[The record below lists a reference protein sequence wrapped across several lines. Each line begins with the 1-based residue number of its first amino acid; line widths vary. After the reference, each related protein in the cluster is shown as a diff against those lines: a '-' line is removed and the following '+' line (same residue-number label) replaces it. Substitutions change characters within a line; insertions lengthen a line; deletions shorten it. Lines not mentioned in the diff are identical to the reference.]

1 MKKNF
6 KEIIRF
12 FKRNKAFTKCLS
24 FMLSLTL
31 LFYVIPST
39 IYAKVANA
47 IETNENAY
55 DNAVIV
61 TDSSSGADD
70 ITTENV
76 LDGILFEAT
85 ELREENVKHFRL
97 SDGRYVAA
105 QYDFPVH
112 VLDENGT
119 WQDIDNSLSDYGSEF
134 SNESA
139 RIKFAKKITGNSE
152 LFALHDGN
160 TKISL
165 SLIGATKGT
174 VGAVTNNSD
183 ADTDTELQKMMNLE
197 KISASVIYKDI
208 LKGVDIE
215 YVAFSKN
222 VKENIIVKEKS
233 STYSYSFELKLNGI
247 IPTLTENGDIELRDE
262 ESGTIKYVIPA
273 PIVFDANKNYAPSG
287 VAEYDLEHKNGT
299 KYILTVSVDTSW
311 MNSDERAF
319 PVTVDPTVECYGA
332 QALNT
337 YVDNLNPDS
346 VNGSSTTLYVTS
358 QRHSYWRLNS
368 MPKIP
373 VSANITSA
381 EISIKTTSATDNG
394 SCIGVYDVVS
404 SWDATLNWNLYL
416 SGMGALAEMPT
427 DYRVVFIDDKVE
439 FDVTKIVRRWYN
451 GNENGTN
458 MQYGFAFA
466 TIPEHS
472 AYVEFY
478 SDNASAK
485 PSLTITYSDMKGVE
499 YYWPYSSHSIAGA
512 GVGNINLSN
521 GNLTI
526 NIPTLS
532 TTDSLFGFTP
542 ALIYN
547 SSLFDRKYVASST
560 LDTVYTAPSTGNG
573 FKINI
578 CETLVRKKIDPSA
591 DDSQDYFVYTDA
603 DGTEHELYPT
613 DQVNVF
619 EDRDGLGLILTVHIR
634 LNTYAKGYATLTDD
648 NNISRI
654 FISTDNEI
662 TPSVYCLYKIKDV
675 NENELI
681 FVLDQE
687 FRPTAVQVKPV
698 GVASPIE
705 MLELLYTSDGLI
717 CAVYNPTTKYSVVF
731 RYSDEYNSEIVDV
744 GGNYLRAVQYCY
756 GNSYTTAN
764 DVLSYA
770 TSGSGSNVFVYDT
783 NEYVYDSTGRLAEIR
798 SITSNIVLVYA
809 WNGYRV
815 TKVSEYANDTLGQE
829 IAISYGIGYT
839 QVRSTGNDELLG
851 TEDDILTYYTLD
863 NQGRAVGTYSCSL
876 DGRTLYGASSG
887 VYNDEVR
894 ENSLESQVVM
904 GGTSINYILNGD
916 FEEFDANRK
925 FLYWTQNELVT
936 IGNSVPEND
945 EGYNSAS
952 FGPYSTK
959 DATLSQTVFLPA
971 GQYTLSILYTSR
983 MCENYEGYVNI
994 TSVANSGFA
1003 HSDTITLDNTLS
1015 TIEKKSFS
1023 TTFEVLSFVNG
1034 GDYVKIEFVFS
1045 CSVANNQKILKID
1058 DVVLSNAIGASDYSL
1073 VSYGDFTARVVDSE
1087 ETVVPLGNYWIPED
1101 HTASLTIENSILSE
1115 FGDALKLSSSQGNSY
1130 VKQRIYQINESDL
1143 GYYGTQD
1150 FVSNAYYDYI
1160 VSGFAYAPIVSLA
1173 KNARFRLKVDV
1184 YYYQGSG
1191 TEDVV
1196 RSFYFDFNS
1205 NITTWQFISGSFS
1218 TKYVPPEYDTNKYNC
1233 VRAIDI
1239 SCEFTNQLLGYA
1251 LFDNISV
1258 IRADSGNY
1266 VQYGYYEDGQSEGL
1280 LAVKSTVGYFE
1291 YYTYDE
1297 HDNLSAVVTSEGNL
1311 TLYTYDSIKVHQLKS
1326 IIQGR
1331 YTLNSSPG
1339 DLYGLLDAISPYYKT
1354 RTDYKYNK
1362 YGNTTKITVSSLN
1375 PGSADVPFDAKQ
1387 TRSLFTYDV
1396 SSTSVMFGALL
1407 SETDS
1412 SDVTIRYYYNATTC
1426 MLDAVVNTSSGDGLV
1441 YRYDYVGRLISVTP
1455 AEYISS
1461 SMFEEITNKQ
1471 NVEYTY
1477 NEENLLNG
1485 ISTVST
1491 DYAFSYDEFGNRVWV
1506 KVGTQTLVDYE
1517 YAENNGKL
1525 TKIIYG
1531 NGFVTEYVYNALEML
1546 EEIWYTDSDGTRF
1559 ITYEYEYTAEGLLHS
1574 IKDNINGKK
1583 TVYTY
1588 DNQNRVKNVVSSS
1601 DDGVYNEVLIK
1612 TNYLDNGNIQNIV
1625 VYLDLLHDTDYDQTY
1640 VSYFYNYN
1648 SEADALNQY
1657 ALMSNQFLGTID
1669 FEFDGL
1675 YRLSR
1680 KNFHIESFKADYIY
1694 DYCNHMGCD
1703 ISGCN
1708 HASCEHDYY
1717 TSDRIEEITTVINNT
1732 VRKTENYSY
1741 NCNGYIASIEYSD
1754 DEYITYFYD
1763 DLGQLIKETNS
1774 VRGYIYTYTYDNAG
1788 NITSVKREVL
1798 EENEN
1803 DDGLIQMGVIGE
1815 GAETNGLL
1823 PILPL
1828 VITNTYS
1835 YTDSEWGDLLTAYN
1849 GVEITYDE
1857 IGNPLSYYNGSSY
1870 SFTWQGRRLVTATKG
1885 SKNMSFGYNDEGLR
1899 VSKTVNGVITNYYY
1913 QGTLL
1918 VAEETNSNIIVYL
1931 YDENGT
1937 PVGFMYRAVSYAE
1950 DVWDIYAFEKNIFG
1964 DIVAVYNAD
1973 TGVKLISYTYGAW
1986 GDTVTSYHNGG
1997 SSTTATKN
2005 PYKYRGYYYDSDLA
2019 MYYLQTRYYDPAIC
2033 RFISPDELGYL
2044 GANGDLV
2051 SYNLYAYCSNNPVM
2065 CCDPSGHIA
2074 ISTLVALITVGIAT
2088 LVTAAA
2094 ITYGVV
2100 EEETIV
2106 LDLSY
2111 SLPIASGLSFK
2122 VGGSLLL
2129 DFEGGNIE
2137 FYTHTGGATG
2147 YSSGFSY
2154 SVGKVWN
2161 YNNPGDYA
2169 GPFVFEGGGCFVGG
2183 DLCYA
2188 PKMGGTAAASLTFSM
2203 GYSTY
2208 VGYDYYWDIA
2218 SFNYKRREFNSINGG

>member
-1 MKKNF
+1 
-6 KEIIRF
+6 
-12 FKRNKAFTKCLS
+12 
-24 FMLSLTL
+24 MLSLTL

-55 DNAVIV
+55 DNTVIV

-76 LDGILFEAT
+76 LDGILYEAT

-222 VKENIIVKEKS
+222 IKESIIVKEKS
-233 STYSYSFELKLNGI
+233 NTYSYSFELKLNGI

-287 VAEYDLEHKNGT
+287 IAEYDLEHKNGT

-319 PVTVDPTVECYGA
+319 PVTVDPTVECYGS

-427 DYRVVFIDDKVE
+427 DYRVVFIDNKVE
-439 FDVTKIVRRWYN
+439 FDVTKIVRRWYS

-499 YYWPYSSHSIAGA
+499 SYWPYSSHSIAGA
-512 GVGNINLSN
+512 GVGNINLAN

-526 NIPTLS
+526 DIPTLS

-560 LDTVYTAPSTGNG
+560 LDTVYTEPSTGNG

-578 CETLVRKKIDPSA
+578 CETLVRKKIDPNA

-619 EDRDGLGLILTVHIR
+619 EDRDGLGLVLTAHFR
-634 LNTYAKGYATLTDD
+634 MNTYTKGYATLTDD

-654 FISTDNEI
+654 FISTDDEI
-662 TPSVYCLYKIKDV
+662 TPSAYCLSKIKDV

-705 MLELLYTSDGLI
+705 MLELLYTSEGLI

-744 GGNYLRAVQYCY
+744 GENYLRTVQYCY
-756 GNSYTTAN
+756 GNNSTTAN

-863 NQGRAVGTYSCSL
+863 NQGRAIGTYSCSV
-876 DGRTLYGASSG
+876 DGSEIYGAVYGNYDDEASKNRLKSAVSIGGSS
-887 VYNDEVR
+887 VNH
-894 ENSLESQVVM
+894 
-904 GGTSINYILNGD
+904 ILNGD
-916 FEEFDANRK
+916 FEEINQDRS
-925 FLYWTQNELVT
+925 FLHWTHNDRVRIIESTPQ
-936 IGNSVPEND
+936 SD
-945 EGYNSAS
+945 EGYKSANFMPS
-952 FGPYSTK
+952 SST
-959 DATLSQTVFLPA
+959 DAVLSQTVFLKA
-971 GQYTLSILYTSR
+971 GTYTLSLTYVSR
-983 MCENYEGYVNI
+983 LCENYEAVVSI
-994 TSVANSGFA
+994 TSTVGSG
-1003 HSDTITLDNTLS
+1003 LS
-1015 TIEKKSFS
+1015 HTEAIALNKDSASMQKVSFS
-1023 TTFEVLSFVNG
+1023 TTFYVSDVTCG
-1034 GDYVKIEFVFS
+1034 GDYVEVHFTVS
-1045 CSVANNQKILKID
+1045 CESNNDNALLKID
-1058 DVVLSNAIGASDYSL
+1058 DVMLCNTSGASNYSL
-1073 VSYGDFTARVVDSE
+1073 VSYGDFFDISFGE
-1087 ETVVPLGNYWIPED
+1087 GNVA
-1101 HTASLTIENSILSE
+1101 ASLSDYWECSDPTQTPTVWDSGNEE
-1115 FGDALKLSSSQGNSY
+1115 FGESLKVVNSS
-1130 VKQRIYQINESDL
+1130 VKQRIYQSDPSNFNYH
-1143 GYYGTQD
+1143 G
-1150 FVSNAYYDYI
+1150 NAYYDYV
-1160 VSGFAYAPIVSLA
+1160 VSGFAYAPVS
-1173 KNARFRLKVDV
+1173 NMSSDSSFRIRIDV
-1184 YYYQGSG
+1184 HYYQGEG
-1191 TEDVV
+1191 LDDVV
-1196 RSFYFDFNS
+1196 RSFYFDFIPD
-1205 NITTWQFISGSFS
+1205 ITSWQFISGSFS
-1218 TKYVPPEYDTNKYNC
+1218 TSYIPLDEYDTNAYNRIC
-1233 VRAIDI
+1233 AIDV
-1239 SCEFTNQLLGYA
+1239 SCEYTGQLIGYA

-1258 IRADSGNY
+1258 VRADAGNY
-1266 VQYGYYEDGQSEGL
+1266 TEYAYYTEGYSAGL
-1280 LAVKSTVGYFE
+1280 LAMSGNSFYRE
-1291 YYTYDE
+1291 YYNYDNY
-1297 HDNLSAVVTSEGNL
+1297 DNLITVATSRG
-1311 TLYTYDSIKVHQLKS
+1311 DMIKYAYYSNTHKLKS
-1326 IIQGR
+1326 ITQAR
-1331 YTLNSSPG
+1331 YEHDALAG
-1339 DLYGLLDAISPYYKT
+1339 LYNLTAPEGVVNTSVT
-1354 RTDYKYNK
+1354 NYNYDV
-1362 YGNTTKITVSSLN
+1362 YGNTTQIEISSSVIGETEKIVYTY
-1375 PGSADVPFDAKQ
+1375 
-1387 TRSLFTYDV
+1387 TYDTEH
-1396 SSTSVMFGALL
+1396 TSVMFGALL
-1407 SETDS
+1407 TETDS
-1412 SDVTIRYYYNATTC
+1412 AGVTLRYYYDPNTC
-1426 MLDAVVNTSSGDGLV
+1426 TLDAVVNTGYGDGLA
-1441 YRYDYVGRLISVTP
+1441 YNYDDVGRLVSVMP
-1455 AEYISS
+1455 AQYVSPSS
-1461 SMFEEITNKQ
+1461 FTQITNSCT
-1471 NVEYTY
+1471 VEYTY
-1477 NEENLLNG
+1477 NDENDLQS
-1485 ISTVST
+1485 IATSSTE
-1491 DYAFSYDEFGNRVWV
+1491 YAFSYDEFGNRIWV
-1506 KVGTQTLVDYE
+1506 KVGTQTLADYV
-1517 YAENNGKL
+1517 YAENDGKL

-1546 EEIWYTDSDGTRF
+1546 EEIWYTDIDGTR
-1559 ITYEYEYTAEGLLHS
+1559 TLVYEYAYTSSGQILS
-1574 IKDNINGKK
+1574 VKDNINCKK

-1588 DNQNRVKNVVSSS
+1588 DSHNRVAKVTVNST
-1601 DDGVYNEVLIK
+1601 DDMYNDIV
-1612 TNYLDNGNIQNIV
+1612 TVNDFYDNGNLNT
-1625 VYLDLLHDTDYDQTY
+1625 VYTEIDLYENTDYDNNY
-1640 VSYFYNYN
+1640 VSYIYYYNHDNSLFQYN
-1648 SEADALNQY
+1648 IIGKY
-1657 ALMSNQFLGTID
+1657 VLGQIELSYD
-1669 FEFDGL
+1669 NL
-1675 YRLSR
+1675 HRLSG
-1680 KNFHIESFKADYIY
+1680 KEFGFESFGIDYSFEYQSFGEYASERIAVVETSVNDEPRRSVEYEY
-1694 DYCNHMGCD
+1694 DPRGY
-1703 ISGCN
+1703 
-1708 HASCEHDYY
+1708 
-1717 TSDRIEEITTVINNT
+1717 ITTV
-1732 VRKTENYSY
+1732 ES
-1741 NCNGYIASIEYSD
+1741 SD

-1763 DLGQLIKETNS
+1763 DLGQLLRETNS
-1774 VRGYIYTYTYDNAG
+1774 VLGFVYTYTYDNAG
-1788 NITSVKREVL
+1788 NITSVKREKL
-1798 EENEN
+1798 EEN

-1815 GAETNGLL
+1815 GAEANALI
-1823 PILPL
+1823 PILPSL

-1835 YTDSEWGDLLTAYN
+1835 YTDSEWGDLLTAFN
-1849 GVEITYDE
+1849 GVEITYDN

-1870 SFTWQGRRLVTATKG
+1870 SFTWQGRRLITATKG
-1885 SKNMSFGYNDEGLR
+1885 SKNMSFSYNDEGLR
-1899 VSKTVNGVITNYYY
+1899 VSKTVNGVTTNYYY

-1918 VAEETNSNIIVYL
+1918 IAEETNSSIIVYL
-1931 YDENGT
+1931 YDENST

-1950 DVWDIYAFEKNIFG
+1950 DVWDTYAFEKNIFG
-1964 DIVAVYNAD
+1964 DIVAVYSAD

-1986 GDTVTSYHNGG
+1986 GATVTSYHNGG

-2033 RFISPDELGYL
+2033 RFINADIPEIIGVTFYSLTDK
-2044 GANGDLV
+2044 
-2051 SYNLYAYCSNNPVM
+2051 NLFAYCDNNPVM
-2065 CCDPSGHIA
+2065 RVDPDGEFWNWVIG
-2074 ISTLVALITVGIAT
+2074 TV
-2088 LVTAAA
+2088 V
-2094 ITYGVV
+2094 
-2100 EEETIV
+2100 
-2106 LDLSY
+2106 
-2111 SLPIASGLSFK
+2111 
-2122 VGGSLLL
+2122 
-2129 DFEGGNIE
+2129 
-2137 FYTHTGGATG
+2137 GATG
-2147 YSSGFSY
+2147 AAIISSAQGKTGIYFWG
-2154 SVGKVWN
+2154 SVANGAIS
-2161 YNNPGDYA
+2161 G
-2169 GPFVFEGGGCFVGG
+2169 FVGG
-2183 DLCYA
+2183 VAADILLVTGCTTIVA
-2188 PKMGGTAAASLTFSM
+2188 ALTMASSSAIGSLIGNFVETKITKADWDWGKAIFDATLSAATGTLFGILHGPHDSMKEVIKQGAGKKALERGITFMHAAVKTFKREISH
-2203 GYSTY
+2203 TC
-2208 VGYDYYWDIA
+2208 VTTIETA
-2218 SFNYKRREFNSINGG
+2218 LESFTSWFMEECAKYFIWE